1 MGDDPVQDWLA
12 SVEAQL
18 REGPV
23 LELWPMLTFVAGREV
38 DLDSDQLHAAQ
49 RQAVLLL
56 AAGGDPNRGLDL
68 DGRAVTAI
76 AGELDNPERRL
87 ALMAGI
93 DELVGRSQTLPRVH
107 ESLFELAS
115 QPELAWRAFAC
126 ALLAEELGGEDDGD
140 L

>member
-1 MGDDPVQDWLA
+1 MQDWLA

-23 LELWPMLTFVAGREV
+23 LELWPMLAYVAGREIE
-38 DLDSDQLHAAQ
+38 LDPDELHAAQ

-68 DGRAVTAI
+68 DGRAVKAI

-93 DELVGRSQTLPRVH
+93 DELVGGSQTLP
-107 ESLFELAS
+107 
-115 QPELAWRAFAC
+115 
-126 ALLAEELGGEDDGD
+126 
-140 L
+140 

>member
-1 MGDDPVQDWLA
+1 VAEDPVQGWLA

-23 LELWPMLTFVAGREV
+23 PELWAMLAYVAGREV
-38 DLDSDQLHAAQ
+38 AIDADELHAAQ

-76 AGELDNPERRL
+76 AGELDSPERRHQ
-87 ALMAGI
+87 LMGGI
-93 DELVGRSQTLPRVH
+93 DELVGRSQTLPHVH
-107 ESLFELAS
+107 ESLFKLVA
-115 QPELAWRAFAC
+115 QPDLAWRAFAC
-126 ALLAEELGGEDDGD
+126 ALLAEELGGDDDEAG
-140 L
+140 

>member
-1 MGDDPVQDWLA
+1 VGDDPVQDWLV

-23 LELWPMLTFVAGREV
+23 LELWPMLAYVAGRDVE
-38 DLDSDQLHAAQ
+38 LDPHELHAAQ

-56 AAGGDPNRGLDL
+56 AAGGDPTRGLDL

-76 AGELDNPERRL
+76 AGELESPERRL
-87 ALMAGI
+87 QLMSGI
-93 DELVGRSQTLPRVH
+93 DELVGRSRTLPRVH
-107 ESLFELAS
+107 ESLFTLVS

-126 ALLAEELGGEDDGD
+126 ALLAEELGGSDDGD
-140 L
+140 

>member
-1 MGDDPVQDWLA
+1 MQDWLA

-18 REGPV
+18 RAGPV
-23 LELWPMLTFVAGREV
+23 LELWPMLAYVAGREIE
-38 DLDSDQLHAAQ
+38 LDPDEVHAAQ
-49 RQAVLLL
+49 RQGVLLL

-76 AGELDNPERRL
+76 AGELDAPGRRL
-87 ALMAGI
+87 GLMRGI

-115 QPELAWRAFAC
+115 QPDLAWRAFAC
-126 ALLAEELGGEDDGD
+126 ALLAEELGGGDDGD
-140 L
+140 V